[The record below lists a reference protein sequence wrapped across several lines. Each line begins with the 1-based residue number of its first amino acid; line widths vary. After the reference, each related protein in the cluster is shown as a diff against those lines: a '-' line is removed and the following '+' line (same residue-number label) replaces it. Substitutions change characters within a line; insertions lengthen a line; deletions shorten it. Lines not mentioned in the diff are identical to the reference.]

1 MRHIDFSKAFDKVP
15 DQRLLLTLQHYGVSG
30 NLQKVVED
38 RVTQG
43 TVLGPLLFLAYVND
57 MSEGIR
63 STVKLSADNSLL
75 YRKIYN

>member
-1 MRHIDFSKAFDKVP
+1 MRSIDFLKAFDKVQ
-15 DQRLLLTLQHYGVSG
+15 DQRLLLKLQYYGVSG
-30 NLQKVVED
+30 NLLKVVED

-63 STVKLSADNSLL
+63 STVKLSAVNSLL